1 MNQSESNPLR
11 RELARSPQAGPHPDS
26 NLLSAFAEGAL
37 LERERQDVFAHLAA
51 CADCRELLSLATGA
65 AASPVAASRPFLIPR
80 SAHPPLRTWLAWAS
94 IAASILVVCSAGLVY
109 KQRLEFKQR
118 ATVAAENTPAPP
130 FTTIQQP
137 KSSLPAESNAVVS
150 TAATRAPGHLKA
162 PLLSRESTVEA
173 TAGQSAAVAQKELA
187 ASQQNSPIQSAAAA
201 PVSAGGFVAQPQA
214 LDQMNS
220 AFANSV
226 TARALSHASM
236 AAVSTR
242 PHWRIDSAG
251 QAVRSFGNGAWQPVL
266 PNESAKML
274 VVSVFDLQVWVGGEN
289 SRLYRSEDNGNTWI
303 LAPLPMKNGLE
314 HEIVHIR
321 FQTQASGVVEASDGT
336 SWTTTDGGVS
346 WQ

>member
-1 MNQSESNPLR
+1 MSHSESNPLR

-37 LERERQDVFAHLAA
+37 LERERQDVVAHLAA
-51 CADCRELLSLATGA
+51 CVDCRELLSLATGA
-65 AASPVAASRPFLIPR
+65 AANPVAASRPFLLPR

-109 KQRLEFKQR
+109 KQKLELKQR
-118 ATVAAENTPAPP
+118 ATVAAESAPVPP

-137 KSSLPAESNAVVS
+137 KSPPPAESNAIIGK
-150 TAATRAPGHLKA
+150 ATRAPGQLKA
-162 PLLSRESTVEA
+162 PLRSKESTAEA
-173 TAGQSAAVAQKELA
+173 TAGQRTAVAQRELE
-187 ASQQNSPIQSAAAA
+187 ASQQNSPTQSAAVAPAIAA
-201 PVSAGGFVAQPQA
+201 DSVAKAPA

-220 AFANSV
+220 AFANTM
-226 TARALSHASM
+226 TARALSSASKD
-236 AAVSTR
+236 AGATR
-242 PHWRIDSAG
+242 PHWRIDSMG
-251 QAVRSFGNGAWQPVL
+251 QAERSFGNGAWQPVL

-274 VVSVFDLQVWVGGEN
+274 VISVFDSQVWLGGEN
-289 SRLYRSEDNGNTWI
+289 TRLYRSSDNGNTWI
-303 LAPLPMKNGLE
+303 LVPLPMKNGGE
-314 HEIVHIR
+314 HGIVHIR